1 MFNIRMDVHILVN
14 TVLFSVKAKDK
25 AEHRSRNMRKK
36 TNIFPCGEFLSVK
49 IVKDKWFYSFD

>member
-1 MFNIRMDVHILVN
+1 MDVHILVN